1 MNTTSS
7 MEADVDHDAPT
18 DRISVGEFDNLY
30 EMAVQQ
36 FERAADLIGLDKG
49 LRSILGQPKNE
60 LIVNFPIRRDD
71 GSVLMCKGYRIQHN
85 DILGCYKGGLRFSTQ
100 VHLDEVKALSA
111 WMTWK
116 CSLADLP
123 FGGAKGGVQIDPTT
137 LSPTEMERLTRRF
150 THALGSNIGPDYDI
164 PAPDMGTN
172 AQHMVWMMDTYM
184 NTNAHATKNV
194 ARHVVT
200 GKSVAS
206 GGSLGREEAT
216 GRGTVY
222 CIQSWALDHDLD
234 LAHAT
239 AAIQGFGNVGSWTGR
254 ILQEEYGTRVL
265 TVQDHTGSVR
275 NLGGIDAVALAEHVR
290 KTGGVKGF
298 EGAEAIPNEEFW
310 KTPVDIMVP
319 AALEWQVTSKN
330 APDIQ
335 ARVVAEAANGP
346 LTSRAE
352 KILLD
357 RGIDVI
363 PDILCNSGGV
373 IVSYFEWTQNR
384 RGETWYIEEVRH
396 KLMRRITDAYDRVRQ
411 ARNQYNC
418 SMRDAAMAVAVKRV
432 ETAYNE
438 RGIFP

>member
-123 FGGAKGGVQIDPTT
+123 FGGAKGGVQIDPST

-164 PAPDMGTN
+164 PAPEW
-172 AQHMVWMMDTYM
+172 VLP
-184 NTNAHATKNV
+184 NAHP
-194 ARHVVT
+194 
-200 GKSVAS
+200 
-206 GGSLGREEAT
+206 
-216 GRGTVY
+216 
-222 CIQSWALDHDLD
+222 DL
-234 LAHAT
+234 
-239 AAIQGFGNVGSWTGR
+239 S
-254 ILQEEYGTRVL
+254 
-265 TVQDHTGSVR
+265 
-275 NLGGIDAVALAEHVR
+275 
-290 KTGGVKGF
+290 
-298 EGAEAIPNEEFW
+298 
-310 KTPVDIMVP
+310 
-319 AALEWQVTSKN
+319 
-330 APDIQ
+330 
-335 ARVVAEAANGP
+335 
-346 LTSRAE
+346 
-352 KILLD
+352 
-357 RGIDVI
+357 
-363 PDILCNSGGV
+363 
-373 IVSYFEWTQNR
+373 
-384 RGETWYIEEVRH
+384 
-396 KLMRRITDAYDRVRQ
+396 
-411 ARNQYNC
+411 
-418 SMRDAAMAVAVKRV
+418 
-432 ETAYNE
+432 
-438 RGIFP
+438 